1 MKVPAVLGAGQVPA
15 GGLPH
20 GCACSGG
27 GQTVAL
33 GTPGSGLAGCAP
45 PASASG
51 AGICQARWCPARSRA
66 ATEGPL
72 DVRSKCWLWSW
83 TWARASAGRSRA
95 GP

>member
-1 MKVPAVLGAGQVPA
+1 VKVPAVLGTGQVPA
-15 GGLPH
+15 RVPH

-33 GTPGSGLAGCAP
+33 STPGSGLADCAP

-51 AGICQARWCPARSRA
+51 AGMCQARWCPVRSRA

-72 DVRSKCWLWSW
+72 GVRSGMLAVELDLGAC
-83 TWARASAGRSRA
+83 
-95 GP
+95 